1 MQDSLIKEGTSSPS
15 ALVQSAGNLK
25 KGWGLRQ
32 LRACREATKQNTNEK
47 ELVNT
52 GDKSTSTEYDA
63 KTGTYTV
70 LDDINC

>member
-15 ALVQSAGNLK
+15 ALVQSAGSLK

-32 LRACREATKQNTNEK
+32 LRACQEGTKQNTNEK

-63 KTGTYTV
+63 QTGTYTV
-70 LDDINC
+70 LDDMNC